1 MNKKVIINIFFYL
14 LVAAIALVV
23 LFPFLWMLASSFKTQ
38 VDIIS
43 WPPKFIFSPTL
54 QNYQKVF
61 GEQDFLKYFL
71 NSTIVGSLAVG
82 LSLVLGLPAAYS
94 ISRYAQKKLAVFILL
109 ARLMPGISF
118 LMPWYIIFSRL
129 NLMDSYVALVLSHML
144 ITLPIVVW
152 IMSTYFNS
160 IPREMEESAM
170 VDGATRQY
178 AFWAIILPLSGPGI
192 ITATTLS
199 FIFSWNNFMFSQVLS
214 MEKTK
219 TLPIA
224 VYNFVSY
231 AEVDWG
237 GVMAAA
243 VAIMAPA
250 IILTMICQ
258 KYVVKGLTMGGGIS
272 QPFFKPVAQELSGAI
287 EAGFHGF
294 WSGAQDRRRFGHAAV
309 FPFAE
314 DNGFAQFLGQRP
326 DGLAHGGRALAG
338 QRGLVRGRGICRQR
352 AAQRLPGFRI
362 FRVQRDIRVPR
373 APAKMVAREVRGNR
387 EQPGGK
393 FFAGAVAFGRLED
406 PHKRLLRQII
416 RVLFVARHAAKKMK
430 HRGGVAGHQI
440 VQRRVVARLQL
451 HHVRPVERVRI
462 SAGDAHDRFR
472 PTWIVPSA
480 RDCRASVASFPPDS
494 AGPVPAASPG

>member
-1 MNKKVIINIFFYL
+1 VPLPRFEPDESLLESPMNKKLITNIFLYL
-14 LVAAIALVV
+14 VVVAITLVV

-94 ISRYAQKKLAVFILL
+94 ISRYTQKKLAVFILL
-109 ARLMPGISF
+109 ARLMPGICF

-144 ITLPIVVW
+144 IALPIVVW
-152 IMSTYFNS
+152 IMATYFNS

-170 VDGATRQY
+170 VDGATRRY

-250 IILTMICQ
+250 IILTMIFQ
-258 KYVVKGLTMGGGIS
+258 KYVVKGLTMG
-272 QPFFKPVAQELSGAI
+272 
-287 EAGFHGF
+287 
-294 WSGAQDRRRFGHAAV
+294 AV
-309 FPFAE
+309 K
-314 DNGFAQFLGQRP
+314 G
-326 DGLAHGGRALAG
+326 
-338 QRGLVRGRGICRQR
+338 
-352 AAQRLPGFRI
+352 
-362 FRVQRDIRVPR
+362 
-373 APAKMVAREVRGNR
+373 
-387 EQPGGK
+387 
-393 FFAGAVAFGRLED
+393 
-406 PHKRLLRQII
+406 
-416 RVLFVARHAAKKMK
+416 
-430 HRGGVAGHQI
+430 
-440 VQRRVVARLQL
+440 
-451 HHVRPVERVRI
+451 
-462 SAGDAHDRFR
+462 
-472 PTWIVPSA
+472 
-480 RDCRASVASFPPDS
+480 
-494 AGPVPAASPG
+494 

>member
-1 MNKKVIINIFFYL
+1 MNRKFVTLIFFYL
-14 LVAAIALVV
+14 LVIALALVV

-43 WPPKFIFSPTL
+43 WPPKLLFSPTL
-54 QNYQKVF
+54 QNYRRVF
-61 GEQDFLKYFL
+61 GEQDFLKYFI

-94 ISRYAQKKLAVFILL
+94 ISRYTQRKLAVFILL

-129 NLMDSYVALVLSHML
+129 DLMDSYVALVLSHML
-144 ITLPIVVW
+144 ICLPIVVW
-152 IMSTYFNS
+152 IMASYFNS

-250 IILTMICQ
+250 IILTMIFQ
-258 KYVVKGLTMGGGIS
+258 KYVVKGLTI
-272 QPFFKPVAQELSGAI
+272 
-287 EAGFHGF
+287 
-294 WSGAQDRRRFGHAAV
+294 
-309 FPFAE
+309 
-314 DNGFAQFLGQRP
+314 
-326 DGLAHGGRALAG
+326 
-338 QRGLVRGRGICRQR
+338 
-352 AAQRLPGFRI
+352 
-362 FRVQRDIRVPR
+362 
-373 APAKMVAREVRGNR
+373 
-387 EQPGGK
+387 
-393 FFAGAVAFGRLED
+393 GAVKG
-406 PHKRLLRQII
+406 
-416 RVLFVARHAAKKMK
+416 
-430 HRGGVAGHQI
+430 
-440 VQRRVVARLQL
+440 
-451 HHVRPVERVRI
+451 
-462 SAGDAHDRFR
+462 
-472 PTWIVPSA
+472 
-480 RDCRASVASFPPDS
+480 
-494 AGPVPAASPG
+494 

>member
-1 MNKKVIINIFFYL
+1 MNRKLVVNIVFYFAL
-14 LVAAIALVV
+14 LVIALIV
-23 LFPFLWMLASSFKTQ
+23 LFPFVWMLASSFKTQ

-43 WPPKFIFSPTL
+43 WPPKLIFEPTL
-54 QNYQKVF
+54 QNYVKVF

-71 NSTIVGSLAVG
+71 NSTIVGGLAVG
-82 LSLVLGLPAAYS
+82 FSLLLGLPAAYS

-129 NLMDSYVALVLSHML
+129 NLMDSYTALVLSHML
-144 ITLPIVVW
+144 IALPIVVW
-152 IMSTYFNS
+152 IMSTYFS
-160 IPREMEESAM
+160 TIPREMEESAM

-250 IILTMICQ
+250 IVLTMVFQ
-258 KYVVKGLTMGGGIS
+258 KYVVKGLTMG
-272 QPFFKPVAQELSGAI
+272 
-287 EAGFHGF
+287 
-294 WSGAQDRRRFGHAAV
+294 AV
-309 FPFAE
+309 K
-314 DNGFAQFLGQRP
+314 G
-326 DGLAHGGRALAG
+326 
-338 QRGLVRGRGICRQR
+338 
-352 AAQRLPGFRI
+352 
-362 FRVQRDIRVPR
+362 
-373 APAKMVAREVRGNR
+373 
-387 EQPGGK
+387 
-393 FFAGAVAFGRLED
+393 
-406 PHKRLLRQII
+406 
-416 RVLFVARHAAKKMK
+416 
-430 HRGGVAGHQI
+430 
-440 VQRRVVARLQL
+440 
-451 HHVRPVERVRI
+451 
-462 SAGDAHDRFR
+462 
-472 PTWIVPSA
+472 
-480 RDCRASVASFPPDS
+480 
-494 AGPVPAASPG
+494 